1 MLLNELLPIAGV
13 LTAPAF
19 FLLFALAALGS
30 PLLALVCLAS
40 GQLCSTQYI
49 EAYARRLLRMALTA
63 SLPALL
69 AFSMATALLGYKSPW
84 MLDWLKASPIAPGL
98 LAMSAMAFFASLLTL
113 RLSRPSPRHAR
124 QNSPLAQAFILSVLT
139 LIILW
144 LTLVLAHGILEQAKA
159 VLRSTVSEGLAVAPL
174 ITPDASALTSLLW
187 TSLAAIVP
195 LCAACAG
202 ILSQEYLLLLRDREP
217 FGREALTQMLRIA
230 ARCTLRSTLLAAAF
244 LPVLWTHLPDLPA
257 LPDGLFAAKVM
268 LGLAGA
274 CVLLMIFNAGYL
286 SRSGRPWTHSF
297 AIHLNLFTV
306 WVCLSALLCVALLC
320 FYGT

>member
-1 MLLNELLPIAGV
+1 MPLTELLPIAGI

-30 PLLALVCLAS
+30 PLLALVCLVS

-63 SLPALL
+63 AMPALL
-69 AFSMATALLGYKSPW
+69 AFIMVCGLLAYKSPW
-84 MLDWLKASPIAPGL
+84 VLDWLKASPVAPGL
-98 LAMSAMAFFASLLTL
+98 FAMSALAFFASLLTL
-113 RLSRPSPRHAR
+113 RVSRPSPRHAR

-139 LIILW
+139 LVILW
-144 LTLVLAHGILEQAKA
+144 LALVLSHGLLEQAKA
-159 VLRSTVSEGLAVAPL
+159 VLRTPFSEGLAVAPL
-174 ITPDASALTSLLW
+174 VTPDASALTSFLW
-187 TSLAAIVP
+187 TSLAAIVT

-202 ILSQEYLLLLRDREP
+202 ILSQEYLILLRDREP

-244 LPVLWTHLPDLPA
+244 LPVLWTHLPEMPTLPE
-257 LPDGLFAAKVM
+257 GLFAAQVM

-274 CVLLMIFNAGYL
+274 CVLLMVLGSGYL
-286 SRSGRPWTHSF
+286 SRSGRPWSHPL
-297 AIHLNLFTV
+297 AIHLNVFVV
-306 WVCLSALLCVALLC
+306 WLCLSALLCVTLLC